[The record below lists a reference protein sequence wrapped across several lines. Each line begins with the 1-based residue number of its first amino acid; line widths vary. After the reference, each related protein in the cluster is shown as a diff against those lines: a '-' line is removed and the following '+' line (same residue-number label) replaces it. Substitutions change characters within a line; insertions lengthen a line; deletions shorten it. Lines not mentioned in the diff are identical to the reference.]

1 MCLFGAPK
9 RPVDFFAR
17 NVNAV
22 CIYSDY
28 SGYQY
33 STKTF
38 IYSLRNYNGYGY
50 FKKDVNRY
58 YQYATYSYHDRLPSF
73 GGGHD
78 IYIAD
83 NAGNNYNSGFY
94 CGCYSYTSPYCDCNI
109 WTGSSSFRPDELE
122 VFYEV
127 LA

>member
-1 MCLFGAPK
+1 MSLFGAPK
-9 RPVDFFAR
+9 RPVD
-17 NVNAV
+17 NVV

-28 SGYQY
+28 DGYQY
-33 STKTF
+33 STNAF
-38 IYSLRNYNGYGY
+38 IYSLRNYYGYGY
-50 FKKDVNRY
+50 FKKDVNQY
-58 YQYATYSYHDRLPSF
+58 HGYATYSYYDRFPSF
-73 GGGHD
+73 GAGHD

-83 NAGNNYNSGFY
+83 NAGYNYNSGFY

-109 WTGSSSFRPDELE
+109 WTGSGSFCPNELE